1 MHIGGKFQVNI
12 QKRTSTQTATESL
25 AILNSESK
33 DQLKHRKSHLSSN

>member
-25 AILNSESK
+25 AVINSDSK
-33 DQLKHRKSHLSSN
+33 DQLKNRKSGLSSN